1 MRQSRN
7 ADFSRP
13 EGKMRYRGAAVLA
26 LMQIGSILL
35 GNFAV
40 RVGIHSK
47 GLFPHV
53 FHDSATDALATY
65 GWWALLVPVGWTI
78 TYGACAVTE
87 RTTAARWLVVVGLC
101 FALLYGL
108 VCLTALYRGYV
119 VDMHG

>member
-1 MRQSRN
+1 MT
-7 ADFSRP
+7 
-13 EGKMRYRGAAVLA
+13 YRGAAVLA

-40 RVGIHSK
+40 RVAIHSK
-47 GLFPHV
+47 RLFPHV
-53 FHDSATDALATY
+53 FHDSTTDALATY

-78 TYGACAVTE
+78 AYGACAMTE
-87 RTTAARWLVVVGLC
+87 RTTAARCLMVLGLC

-108 VCLTALYRGYV
+108 VCLAALYRGYV